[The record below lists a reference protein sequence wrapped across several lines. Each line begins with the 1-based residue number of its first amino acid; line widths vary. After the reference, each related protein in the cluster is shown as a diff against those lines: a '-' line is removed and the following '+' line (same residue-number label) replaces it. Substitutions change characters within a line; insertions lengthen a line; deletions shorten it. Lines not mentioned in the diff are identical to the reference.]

1 MKAMVLAAGLGKRLR
16 PITNTTPKPL
26 LEVGGKSLIE
36 HHLERLR
43 VAGIRDVV
51 INLHHLGDQIQ
62 SRLGDGARLG
72 VNISYSFETELLET
86 GGGIKKALPM
96 LGDSPF
102 LVISAD
108 TYLDFDLGRLPKKLP
123 SGMLGLLVMTNNP
136 PHHPEGDYS
145 PDEHSVLQLD
155 GDKLTYTGTGM
166 LHPDLVRDVPDSV
179 FMLRE
184 VFDEAVSAG
193 KFLGI
198 EDDGVWCDVGTENRL
213 SQLRKM
219 LDQSA

>member
-1 MKAMVLAAGLGKRLR
+1 
-16 PITNTTPKPL
+16 
-26 LEVGGKSLIE
+26 
-36 HHLERLR
+36 
-43 VAGIRDVV
+43 
-51 INLHHLGDQIQ
+51 LGDW
-62 SRLGDGARLG
+62 ARLG

-96 LGDSPF
+96 LGDAPF

-145 PDEHSVLQLD
+145 PDEHSILQLD

-198 EDDGVWCDVGTENRL
+198 EHDGVWCDVGTENRL
-213 SQLRKM
+213 RQLRKM